1 MCTTFLFNGTLSNGR
16 VWLGAS
22 EQPFAQ
28 GRLSASSAISPLVQS
43 TC

>member
-1 MCTTFLFNGTLSNGR
+1 MCTAFLVNGTLSNGR

-28 GRLSASSAISPLVQS
+28 GGLSTSSAISPLVQS